1 MMIAYRRIST
11 RILAA
16 GLAVAGLF
24 FGLTATALV
33 PKDEGTPL
41 KLVSFAIDLG
51 TSNLSRRHRLGVIG
65 PRRAG
70 IVEINID
77 RWSSD
82 RERDSL
88 LDTLRTK
95 GEDSLLTQLQGTER
109 VGFIRTP
116 DRLGWD
122 LHFAQETPTADG
134 GKDIVIA
141 TDRPIRFWEA
151 ANLTRTLRYP
161 FTVIEIHLDKDG
173 KGEGRMSVAAKASMT
188 KDGKTLEIE
197 NYSTQ
202 PVILEKVAEQ
212 K

>member
-1 MMIAYRRIST
+1 MLINHHRISA

-16 GLAVAGLF
+16 GLTVGGLF
-24 FGLTATALV
+24 YGLTATALV

-41 KLVSFAIDLG
+41 KLVSFAVDLG
-51 TSNLSRRHRLGVIG
+51 TSNLSRRHRIGIVG

-70 IVEINID
+70 IVEID
-77 RWSSD
+77 VERWSSD
-82 RERDSL
+82 QERDTL
-88 LDTLRTK
+88 LDTLRTR
-95 GEDSLLTQLQGTER
+95 GATELLSDLQKTRSVGT
-109 VGFIRTP
+109 IRTP
-116 DRLGWD
+116 DRIGWD
-122 LHFAQETPTADG
+122 LHYASETPTNDG

-173 KGEGRMSVAAKASMT
+173 KGEGRMSVATKVAMS
-188 KDGKTLEIE
+188 KDGKTLELE

-202 PVILEKVAEQ
+202 PVLLEKVAEQ
-212 K
+212 R

>member
-1 MMIAYRRIST
+1 MMINHWNAT

-24 FGLTATALV
+24 VGLTATALV
-33 PKDEGTPL
+33 PKDQGTPL
-41 KLVSFAIDLG
+41 KLVSFAVDLG
-51 TSNLSRRHRLGVIG
+51 VSNLSRRHRLGIVG

-77 RWSSD
+77 RWSSNQ
-82 RERDSL
+82 ERDRL
-88 LDTLRTK
+88 LDTLRTQ
-95 GEDSLLTQLQGTER
+95 GENSLLSSLQETKR

-116 DRLGWD
+116 DRIGWD
-122 LHFAQETPTADG
+122 LHFATETPTNDG

-173 KGEGRMSVAAKASMT
+173 KGEGRMSEAAKVSMS
-188 KDGKTLEIE
+188 KDGKTLELE

-212 K
+212 R

>member
-1 MMIAYRRIST
+1 MKIKYHRISA

-16 GLAVAGLF
+16 GLAVGGLF
-24 FGLTATALV
+24 YGLTATALV
-33 PKDEGTPL
+33 PKPEGTPL
-41 KLVSFAIDLG
+41 KLVSFAVDLG
-51 TSNLSRRHRLGVIG
+51 TSNLSRRHRLGLPG
-65 PRRAG
+65 ARRAG
-70 IVEINID
+70 TVEINVD

-82 RERDSL
+82 QERDSL
-88 LDTLRTK
+88 LDTLRTQ
-95 GEDSLLTQLQGTER
+95 GENSLLSSLQGTKR

-122 LHFAQETPTADG
+122 LHYASETPTNDG

-173 KGEGRMSVAAKASMT
+173 KGEGRMSTAAKLSMS
-188 KDGKTLEIE
+188 KDGKTLELE

-202 PVILEKVAEQ
+202 PVLLEKVAEQ
-212 K
+212 R

>member
-1 MMIAYRRIST
+1 MKVNHHRIST

-16 GLAVAGLF
+16 GLAVGGLF

-33 PKDEGTPL
+33 PRETGTPL
-41 KLVSFAIDLG
+41 KLVSFAVDLG
-51 TSNLSRRHRLGVIG
+51 VSNLSRRHRLGLPG
-65 PRRAG
+65 ARRAG
-70 IVEINID
+70 IVEINVD

-82 RERDSL
+82 QERDSL
-88 LDTLRTK
+88 LDTLRTQ
-95 GEDSLLTQLQGTER
+95 GENSLLTSLQETKR

-122 LHFAQETPTADG
+122 LHYATETPTSDG

-173 KGEGRMSVAAKASMT
+173 KGEGRMSTAAKLSMS
-188 KDGKTLEIE
+188 KDGKTLELE

-202 PVILEKVAEQ
+202 PVILERVAEQ
-212 K
+212 R

>member
-1 MMIAYRRIST
+1 MMISYHRIST

-16 GLAVAGLF
+16 GLAVGGLF
-24 FGLTATALV
+24 YGLTATALV
-33 PKDEGTPL
+33 PKEEGTPL

-51 TSNLSRRHRLGVIG
+51 TSNLSRRQRLGVVG

-82 RERDSL
+82 QERDSL

-95 GEDSLLTQLQGTER
+95 GETSLLTSLQGTER

-122 LHFAQETPTADG
+122 LHYAQERSTDDG
-134 GKDIVIA
+134 GRDIVIA

-173 KGEGRMSVAAKASMT
+173 KGEGRMSVATKVSMSP
-188 KDGKTLEIE
+188 DGKTLELE

-202 PVILEKVAEQ
+202 PVLLEKVAEQ

>member
-1 MMIAYRRIST
+1 MKINHHKISA

-16 GLAVAGLF
+16 GLAVGGLF
-24 FGLTATALV
+24 CGLTATALV
-33 PKDEGTPL
+33 PRDDRAPL
-41 KLVSFAIDLG
+41 KLVSFAVDLG
-51 TSNLSRRHRLGVIG
+51 VSNLSRRHRIG
-65 PRRAG
+65 LPGARRAG
-70 IVEINID
+70 IVEINVD

-82 RERDSL
+82 QERDSL
-88 LDTLRTK
+88 LGTLRTQ
-95 GEDSLLTQLQGTER
+95 GENSLLTSLQETKR

-122 LHFAQETPTADG
+122 LHYATETPTDDG

-151 ANLTRTLRYP
+151 ANLTRTLKYP
-161 FTVIEIHLDKDG
+161 FTVIQIHLDKDG
-173 KGEGRMSVAAKASMT
+173 KGEGRMSTAAKVSMS
-188 KDGKTLEIE
+188 KDGKTLELE

-212 K
+212 R

>member
-1 MMIAYRRIST
+1 MKVNHHRIST

-16 GLAVAGLF
+16 GLAAGGLF

-33 PKDEGTPL
+33 PKEEGTPL
-41 KLVSFAIDLG
+41 KLVSFAVDLG
-51 TSNLSRRHRLGVIG
+51 VSNLSRRHRLGLPG
-65 PRRAG
+65 ARRAG
-70 IVEINID
+70 IVEISVD

-82 RERDSL
+82 QERDSL
-88 LDTLRTK
+88 LDTLRTQ
-95 GEDSLLTQLQGTER
+95 GENSLLTSLQETKR

-122 LHFAQETPTADG
+122 LHYATETPTSDG

-161 FTVIEIHLDKDG
+161 FTVIQIHLDKDG
-173 KGEGRMSVAAKASMT
+173 KGEGRMSTATKLSMS
-188 KDGKTLEIE
+188 KDGKTLELE

-212 K
+212 R

>member
-1 MMIAYRRIST
+1 MLINHRRISA

-16 GLAVAGLF
+16 GLTVGGLLY
-24 FGLTATALV
+24 GLTANALV
-33 PKDEGTPL
+33 PRDEGTPL
-41 KLVSFAIDLG
+41 KLVSFAVDLG
-51 TSNLSRRHRLGVIG
+51 TSNLSRRHRLGLPG
-65 PRRAG
+65 ARRAG
-70 IVEINID
+70 IVEIDVD

-82 RERDSL
+82 QERDSL

-95 GEDSLLTQLQGTER
+95 GENSLLSSLQETKR

-122 LHFAQETPTADG
+122 LHYASETPTDDG

-151 ANLTRTLRYP
+151 ANLTRTTRYP
-161 FTVIEIHLDKDG
+161 FTIIQIHLGKDG
-173 KGEGRMSVAAKASMT
+173 KGEGRMSVATKLSMS
-188 KDGKTLEIE
+188 KDGKTLELE

-212 K
+212 R

>member
-1 MMIAYRRIST
+1 MKVNHHRIST

-16 GLAVAGLF
+16 GLAVGGLF

-33 PKDEGTPL
+33 PREQGKPL
-41 KLVSFAIDLG
+41 KLVSFAVDLG
-51 TSNLSRRHRLGVIG
+51 VSNLSRRHRLGLPG
-65 PRRAG
+65 ARRAG
-70 IVEINID
+70 IVEINVD

-82 RERDSL
+82 QERDSL
-88 LDTLRTK
+88 LDTLRTQ
-95 GEDSLLTQLQGTER
+95 GENSLLTSLQETKR

-122 LHFAQETPTADG
+122 LHFATETPTNDG

-173 KGEGRMSVAAKASMT
+173 KGEGRMSTAAKLSMS
-188 KDGKTLEIE
+188 KDGKTLELE

-212 K
+212 R

>member
-1 MMIAYRRIST
+1 MKINHHKISA

-16 GLAVAGLF
+16 GLAVGGLF
-24 FGLTATALV
+24 YGLTATALV
-33 PKDEGTPL
+33 PRDDGTPL
-41 KLVSFAIDLG
+41 KLVSFAVDLG
-51 TSNLSRRHRLGVIG
+51 VSNLSRRHRIG
-65 PRRAG
+65 LPGARRAG
-70 IVEINID
+70 IVEINVD

-82 RERDSL
+82 QERDSL

-95 GEDSLLTQLQGTER
+95 GENSLLSSLQETRR

-122 LHFAQETPTADG
+122 LHYATETPTDDG

-151 ANLTRTLRYP
+151 ANLTRTLKYP
-161 FTVIEIHLDKDG
+161 FTVIQIHLDKDG
-173 KGEGRMSVAAKASMT
+173 KGEGRMSMAAKVSMS
-188 KDGKTLEIE
+188 KDGKTLELE

-202 PVILEKVAEQ
+202 PVILEKVAQQ